1 MANPTQDSMRL
12 TATTGVRAPEVM
24 SVGTDPI
31 THMEKQEDLFQEQQY
46 TIGRI
51 TFVVEPRF
59 KDTAK
64 ETLGSILLKLMQN
77 EVST

>member
-12 TATTGVRAPEVM
+12 TAASGVRVSEVM
-24 SVGTDPI
+24 SVGTDSNAHI
-31 THMEKQEDLFQEQQY
+31 TKQEDLIQEQQY
-46 TIGRI
+46 KIGRI

-59 KDTAK
+59 NETAK
-64 ETLGSILLKLMQN
+64 ETLGSILLKPMKS